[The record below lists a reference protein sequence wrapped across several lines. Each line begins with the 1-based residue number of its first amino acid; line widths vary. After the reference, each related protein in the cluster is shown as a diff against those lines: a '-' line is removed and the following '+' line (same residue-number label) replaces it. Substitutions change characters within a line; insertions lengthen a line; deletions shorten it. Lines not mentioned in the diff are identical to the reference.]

1 MQDYLTFKKMIT
13 PMIIQI
19 IFWLGV
25 AATVLMGLYTMFTLS
40 FIHGLIMVL
49 VGPIAVRIW
58 CELVIL
64 AFRINENLVEI
75 KNKP

>member
-1 MQDYLTFKKMIT
+1 MKDYLTFKKMIT

-19 IFWLGV
+19 IFWIGV
-25 AATVLMGLYTMFTLS
+25 AAAVVSGLYIMFALS
-40 FIHGLIMVL
+40 FVQGLVVLL
-49 VGPIAVRIW
+49 VGPIMARIW

-64 AFRINENLVEI
+64 AFRINENLVDI